1 MIQNLCFMKKDFYKN
16 LNKGALALAP
26 MAGVADSAFRQM
38 CKKFGADVLYSE
50 MASVTALFYAPEK
63 TLELVEFAELE
74 RPYVVQLFGCDPE
87 HFAHATRIITEK
99 VKPDGIDINFG
110 CPVPKV
116 RKQGAGAVLMADMK
130 KAREV
135 IKATIDNTDLPVS
148 IKTRTK
154 SGEVEILNFLEYI
167 NDLDIKA
174 LMIHGRTLNQG
185 FAGEIDM
192 AVIKKARDYFGGF
205 IFANG
210 GINSVADAE
219 IVMRE
224 TEADGLALARGALGR
239 PWLFE
244 EIKNKQEK
252 IIDKNFIIEI
262 ALEHARLA
270 EKLKGQT
277 GIVELRKHL
286 CAYVGGL
293 PGARE
298 LRGKMVGVNSVGDI
312 EKIFNL

>member
-1 MIQNLCFMKKDFYKN
+1 MWFMIFDLWFMNKNFYKN
-16 LNKGALALAP
+16 LNKNPLALAP

-63 TLELVEFAELE
+63 TLELVEFAESE
-74 RPYVVQLFGCDPE
+74 RPYVVQLFGSDPE
-87 HFAHATRIITEK
+87 HFAHATRVITEK

-116 RKQGAGAVLMADMK
+116 RKQGAGAVLMADLK
-130 KAREV
+130 KSKEI

-154 SGEVEILNFLEYI
+154 SGEVEILQFLDYI

-185 FAGEIDM
+185 FVGEIDT
-192 AVIKKARDYFGGF
+192 ALIKKAREYFGGF

-210 GINSVADAE
+210 GINSVMDAE
-219 IVMRE
+219 KIKRE

-239 PWLFE
+239 P
-244 EIKNKQEK
+244 
-252 IIDKNFIIEI
+252 
-262 ALEHARLA
+262 
-270 EKLKGQT
+270 
-277 GIVELRKHL
+277 
-286 CAYVGGL
+286 
-293 PGARE
+293 
-298 LRGKMVGVNSVGDI
+298 
-312 EKIFNL
+312 

>member
-1 MIQNLCFMKKDFYKN
+1 MNNFYKK

-26 MAGVADSAFRQM
+26 MAGVADSAFRQI

-50 MASVTALFYAPEK
+50 MASVTALVYAPEK
-63 TLELVEFAELE
+63 TLELVSFAELE

-87 HFAHATRIITEK
+87 HFAIATKIITEK

-130 KAREV
+130 KAKEV
-135 IKATIDNTDLPVS
+135 IKATIANTDLPVS

-154 SGEVEILNFLEYI
+154 SGEVELLHFLDYI

-192 AVIKKARDYFGGF
+192 ELIKKARDHFGGF

-219 IVMRE
+219 RVAQE

-244 EIKNKQEK
+244 EIKNKAEK
-252 IIDKNFIIEI
+252 EIDKKFIFAT

-277 GIVELRKHL
+277 GIIEMRKHL
-286 CAYVGGL
+286 CAYVSGL

-298 LRGKMVGVNSVGDI
+298 LRERLVGVNTIGDI
-312 EKIFNL
+312 EEIFNK